1 MPSFQV
7 DYLIDIKFRLADGF
21 DFFNDFNAAFPAYAD
36 ACAGGND
43 VFKAWI
49 ARIFDR
55 CRMFA
60 SGALRGVS
68 DVVCGGK

>member
-7 DYLIDIKFRLADGF
+7 DYLINIKFRFADGF

-43 VFKAWI
+43 VFKAWCY
-49 ARIFDR
+49 RQKE
-55 CRMFA
+55 
-60 SGALRGVS
+60 VQ
-68 DVVCGGK
+68 